1 MDGSGLKPFWGELM
15 FKDFSGW
22 VIYDGAH
29 EGSGRSEKIWL
40 EQPTDHQIG
49 LFKYKKDLGTKDHV
63 SEKIA
68 SDLGTLLELPCAQ
81 VEIGIY
87 DNREGSMSYLINKD
101 NEELVEGISLIN
113 LYYPNYSAE
122 EMYDASLDEYYSIPM
137 LVKAIEKYG
146 LLKDLLKMLIFDF
159 LIGNSDRHQNN
170 WAVINTGN
178 GVYEFSPLYDNSSS
192 LCCYILDIN
201 LESYLGA
208 DLRRLDSIVRTK
220 SKSIVRIDKK
230 NKQMPTH
237 AEVLEY
243 INKQYHEEVKDF
255 MELIALKVTP
265 GNIDKL
271 LEDYAETLLS
281 EDRKRL
287 IKLFLLEKVKL
298 MAKIIGREE
307 A

>member
-1 MDGSGLKPFWGELM
+1 M
-15 FKDFSGW
+15 FKDFSDW

-49 LFKYKKDLGTKDHV
+49 LFKFKKDMGTKDHV

-87 DNREGSMSYLINKD
+87 ENREGSMSYLINKD

-113 LYYPNYSAE
+113 QYYPDYSAE
-122 EMYDASLDEYYSIPM
+122 EMYDASFDEYYSIPM
-137 LVKAIEKYG
+137 LVKSIEKYG
-146 LLKDLLKMLIFDF
+146 LLKDLLKMLVFDF

-170 WAVINTGN
+170 WAVINEGN
-178 GVYEFSPLYDNSSS
+178 GVYKFSPLYDNSSS
-192 LCCYILDIN
+192 LCCYILDIY

-208 DLRRLDSIVRTK
+208 DLRKLDSVVRTK
-220 SKSIVRIDKK
+220 SRSIVRIEKK
-230 NKQMPTH
+230 IKKRPTH
-237 AEVLEY
+237 EAVLEY
-243 INKQYHEEVKDF
+243 INNQYHEEVKEF
-255 MELIALKVTP
+255 MAQIVLKVTP

-271 LEDYAETLLS
+271 LEVYAETLLS

-287 IKLFLLEKVKL
+287 
-298 MAKIIGREE
+298 
-307 A
+307 

>member
-1 MDGSGLKPFWGELM
+1 M
-15 FKDFSGW
+15 FKDFSAW

-40 EQPTDHQIG
+40 EQPTVDQIG
-49 LFKYKKDLGTKDHV
+49 LFKYKKDIGTKDHV

-81 VEIGIY
+81 VEIGTY
-87 DNREGSMSYLINKD
+87 KNREGSMSYLINRD
-101 NEELVEGISLIN
+101 NEELIEGISLIN
-113 LYYPNYSAE
+113 QYYPNYSAE

-137 LVKAIEKYG
+137 LVKSIERYG
-146 LLKDLLKMLIFDF
+146 LLKDLLNMLIFDF

-170 WAVINTGN
+170 WALINKGN

-192 LCCYILDIN
+192 LCCYVLEEN
-201 LESYLGA
+201 LGSYLGG
-208 DLRRLDSIVRTK
+208 DLRRFNSFLRTK
-220 SKSIVRIDKK
+220 SKSIVRINKK
-230 NKQMPTH
+230 IKKRPTH
-237 AEVLEY
+237 EEVLEY

-255 MELIALKVTP
+255 IEQILLKVTSS
-265 GNIDKL
+265 NIDKL
-271 LEDYAETLLS
+271 LETYAESLLS
-281 EDRKRL
+281 EDRKKL